1 MTNNLAAEH
10 LSVKGMPDI
19 LPAETIWW
27 LYLEKNLLS
36 LMCQYGYQQIR
47 LPLLEKTALF
57 KRAVGEATDIVEK
70 EMFNFLDEKNRS
82 LSLRPEGTAGCVRS
96 CIEHGLLRNLPQR
109 LWYIGPMFRYEAPQK
124 GRYRQFNQLG
134 VECFGV
140 AGWEVEVEQIAMF
153 SRLWRLLGLERVV
166 QLEINNLGTAA
177 VRINYKKDLVTYFTK
192 HQNQLDFDSQRRLHT
207 NPLRILD
214 SKNPE
219 MQLLIKEAPKLYNYL
234 DQDSLSSYQQCK
246 QQLLSL
252 GIKFIENP
260 NIVRGL
266 DYYTGMVWVWTS
278 QLLGA
283 QSEVGGGGRYDGLTE
298 QLGGDLVSA
307 VGLAIGIERV
317 MLLLKEHNS
326 KLNIT
331 DSLDGYL
338 ICVGPNALAQ
348 KFVIAEKIRDMCPN
362 FNFMVDLLGGNFK
375 NQFKRADKS
384 GANIALILGEDE
396 INTNSITIK
405 YLRENLI
412 ENVNQQQITIQL
424 EGLVNV
430 LVANKR

>member
-1 MTNNLAAEH
+1 
-10 LSVKGMPDI
+10 
-19 LPAETIWW
+19 
-27 LYLEKNLLS
+27 
-36 LMCQYGYQQIR
+36 
-47 LPLLEKTALF
+47 
-57 KRAVGEATDIVEK
+57 
-70 EMFNFLDEKNRS
+70 
-82 LSLRPEGTAGCVRS
+82 
-96 CIEHGLLRNLPQR
+96 
-109 LWYIGPMFRYEAPQK
+109 MFRYEAPQK